1 MAVTDSRPRPK
12 DNSDTGD
19 LFLKLQNWVLD
30 GQARLEDQRNE
41 QREAYRFYAGHQWSD
56 DDRKKLEGQLR
67 PVITFN
73 RTGVVVDSVIGLEIN
88 NRERTQYYPR
98 EMGDV
103 KVSELMSSAAMW
115 VRDETNA
122 EDEETDAFMDLVIC
136 GLGWMEDTIVTDEAS
151 DGEINIGMGRIDPLE
166 MGYDP
171 TAKKRNLID
180 ARYKYRIREVPAD
193 EAENLIPG
201 RDLTDIDAGWAS
213 GRKSMSY
220 EDSRVKYTD
229 DKTGEKNKGVKTV
242 TVVEIRW
249 WERETFYKVEDPF
262 TGEVANYD
270 KASFDEI
277 NKKLGQVSKELEL
290 NHAKYQRKVYKRAYL
305 GATDILKQTP
315 TPCPYS
321 DCWHVMTGKR
331 DHDNSTWYGMVRAMM
346 DPQMWSNK
354 WLSQI
359 LHIINTNAKGGI
371 MARKTD
377 FDDWRDVE
385 SNWARPDFIAWL
397 SDTAKPGNVE
407 PRPTPQFPAS
417 LQYLM
422 EFAVSSLRDVTGAN
436 VELLGLA
443 DKNQPASLEYQRR
456 QAGVTVLAGFF
467 NSLRQYRKQQGRCLL
482 YMIQKWVS
490 DGRLIRITGGDGK
503 KQYQPLM
510 KSPDVVEYD
519 VIVDEAPS
527 SPNQKEAVWSML
539 IQAIPLLSNAPMSPE
554 IWAEFIRYSPLP
566 DGLAEKIANALTK
579 PPDPEQMMAQK
590 ATQQATIALMQAE
603 AQKTAADAQK
613 SAQQAQTEPVNRMA
627 KAAGAQKDMAET
639 QGINVETM
647 LQRLEALE
655 RGMRGMTVRPQPELQ
670 PQPQGVV

>member
-1 MAVTDSRPRPK
+1 MAVTDTSARPPS
-12 DNSDTGD
+12 DSDTGD
-19 LFLKLQNWVLD
+19 LFLKLQQWVLD
-30 GQARLEDQRNE
+30 GQARLEDQREE
-41 QREAYRFYAGHQWSD
+41 QREAYRFYAGHQWAD
-56 DDRKKLEGQLR
+56 EDRKHLEDQLR

-73 RTGVVVDSVIGLEIN
+73 RTGVVIDSVIGLEIN

-98 EMGDV
+98 ESGDV

-136 GLGWMEDTIVTDEAS
+136 GLGWMEDQIVTDDNS
-151 DGEINIGMGRIDPLE
+151 DGEINIRMGRMDPLE

-171 TAKKRNLID
+171 MAKKRNLID
-180 ARYKYRIREVPAD
+180 ARYKYRIREVPKD
-193 EAENLIPG
+193 EAMSLIPG
-201 RDLTDIDAGWAS
+201 KDALEIDASWAT
-213 GRKSMSY
+213 GRKSANY
-220 EDSRVKYTD
+220 EDTPIKYQN
-229 DKTGEKNKGVKTV
+229 DKTGEKGKGNGNITV
-242 TVVEIRW
+242 CEIRW
-249 WERETFYKVEDPF
+249 WEREDYYKVEDPF
-262 TGEVANYD
+262 TGEIATYD

-277 NKKLGQVSKELEL
+277 NKKLGTVSKDLEL
-290 NHAKYQRKVYKRAYL
+290 NYAKYQRKVYYRAYL
-305 GATDILKQTP
+305 GSSDILKKTP

-331 DHDNSTWYGMVRAMM
+331 DHENNTWYGMVRAMM

-359 LHIINTNAKGGI
+359 LHIINSNAKGGF
-371 MARKTD
+371 MAKKTD
-377 FDDWRDVE
+377 FDDWREVE
-385 SNWARPDFIAWL
+385 QTWSRPDAINWL
-397 SDTAKPGNVE
+397 SDTAKPESIV
-407 PRPTPQFPAS
+407 PKITAQLPAS

-467 NSLRQYRKQQGRCLL
+467 NSLRQYRKGQGRSLL
-482 YMIQKWVS
+482 YMIQKWIT
-490 DGRLIRITGGDGK
+490 DGRLIRITGQDGK
-503 KQYQPLM
+503 KTYQPLM

-627 KAAGAQKDMAET
+627 KAASAQKDMAET

-647 LQRLEALE
+647 MNRLEALE
-655 RGMRGMTVRPQPELQ
+655 RGMKGLTIRPQPELQ
-670 PQPQGVV
+670 PQPQGVA